1 MTSYSSSQLST
12 ALLPPSA
19 ELIAY
24 SPTEY
29 VMLKV
34 KLSMFI
40 AVPLVIA
47 YAAKIIAKA
56 ANVEVKKSAY
66 IKYGLVAAFLFIFGV
81 FFGYTLMLPVIINF
95 LYTLSEGGGVVSLYS
110 VNDFISFVA
119 VTTLLIGCVF
129 EMPLVMV
136 GVSSAGLSSP
146 EDYSHG
152 RRYAYVGILI
162 ASAIITPDP
171 SAITMSVLALPMI
184 ALYEIGIVASR
195 FASKRREAI
204 AQPE

>member
-1 MTSYSSSQLST
+1 
-12 ALLPPSA
+12 
-19 ELIAY
+19 
-24 SPTEY
+24 
-29 VMLKV
+29 MLKV